1 MIGEEGNL
9 KATLVQSGVTFALG
23 KKKKRDLKKEKFA
36 LKFNLALKVKD
47 FIFKDKAQSKI
58 SRICMGVKKKLTH
71 QLKQLNI
78 TKLRD

>member
-23 KKKKRDLKKEKFA
+23 KKKRDLKKEKFA

-58 SRICMGVKKKLTH
+58 SRICMGVKK
-71 QLKQLNI
+71 N
-78 TKLRD
+78 